1 MLGIIVRGMAMGMT
15 EVVPGVSGSTVA
27 MILGVYERLIYS
39 LSIVTTDRRN
49 EVIPFLVTFGFGMII
64 GFASALYIIRYLLEN
79 YNTPTLLF
87 FLGII
92 VGFLPYLWEEAQ
104 QQAKAGL
111 QTKHYIIIFIFI
123 SIVIVGQLLSGIT
136 SIEINN
142 LSIINYA
149 FLIVS
154 GFIASTALVLPGI
167 SGALIFMILGVY
179 EVATD
184 SLFTLNLPVI
194 LSIGAGV
201 IIGVLLTSK
210 LIRFLLANYSAG
222 TYSAMLGLVIGSI
235 YAISDNLSGPVN
247 GQVILISLV
256 TFAAGFVLVVFLK
269 RYQNSRFDDI

>member
-1 MLGIIVRGMAMGMT
+1 MGMT

-39 LSIVTTDRRN
+39 LSVVTTDRRN

-92 VGFLPYLWEEAQ
+92 VGFLPYLWGEAQ

-136 SIEINN
+136 SVEINN

-179 EVATD
+179 EIATD
-184 SLFTLNLPVI
+184 SLLTLNLPVI

-256 TFAAGFVLVVFLK
+256 TFAGGFVLVVLLK
-269 RYQNSRFDDI
+269 RYQNSRFG

>member
-39 LSIVTTDRRN
+39 LSVVTTDRRN

-92 VGFLPYLWEEAQ
+92 VGFLPYLWGEAQ

-136 SIEINN
+136 SVEINN

-179 EVATD
+179 EIATD
-184 SLFTLNLPVI
+184 SLLTLNLPVI

-256 TFAAGFVLVVFLK
+256 TFAGGFVLVVLLK
-269 RYQNSRFDDI
+269 RYQNSRFG

>member
-1 MLGIIVRGMAMGMT
+1 MGMT

-49 EVIPFLVTFGFGMII
+49 EVIAFLVTFGFGMVT
-64 GFASALYIIRYLLEN
+64 GFASALFIITYFLDN
-79 YNTPTLLF
+79 YHASTLLF

-92 VGFLPYLWEEAQ
+92 VGFLPYLWKEAQ
-104 QQAKAGL
+104 QQTETGL
-111 QTKHYIIIFIFI
+111 KSKHYIIMLIFI
-123 SIVIVGQLLSGIT
+123 STVIVGQLLSGIM
-136 SIEINN
+136 SVDINN
-142 LSIINYA
+142 MSIMNYA

-179 EVATD
+179 EIATD
-184 SLFTLNLPVI
+184 SLLTGNLPVI
-194 LSIGAGV
+194 LSIGTGV

-235 YAISDNLSGPVN
+235 YAISDNLSGQVD
-247 GQVILISLV
+247 GQVILLSLV
-256 TFAAGFVLVVFLK
+256 TFVAGFVLVVVLK
-269 RYQNSRFDDI
+269 RYQDSRFDDI

>member
-39 LSIVTTDRRN
+39 LSVVTTDRRN

-92 VGFLPYLWEEAQ
+92 VGFLPYLWGEAQ

-136 SIEINN
+136 SVEINN

-179 EVATD
+179 EIATD
-184 SLFTLNLPVI
+184 SLLTLNLPVI

-247 GQVILISLV
+247 GQVILMSLV

-269 RYQNSRFDDI
+269 RYQNSRFG